1 MCTYCVFIFHLIFT
15 VVFFLVLG
23 SLSVCV
29 FFSLLISVII
39 HLHCV
44 SASVSLFFTAMEM
57 LRNDS
62 VIPLIVV
69 KYNAENDSVRDK
81 MVNRMNERKK
91 KRWERREFEFYS
103 NRDTYY
109 NFNML
114 YFFFFIFILVSSLI
128 RVLFGIHYG
137 DLHSFSNIFFSVSE
151 KKSSNSGGKILT

>member
-1 MCTYCVFIFHLIFT
+1 MCSFSI
-15 VVFFLVLG
+15 
-23 SLSVCV
+23 S
-29 FFSLLISVII
+29 FSL
-39 HLHCV
+39 
-44 SASVSLFFTAMEM
+44 SLFFSFSVHCLSVSFFLFSFLLSFTFIVSLRLFHFSSPAMEM

-114 YFFFFIFILVSSLI
+114 YFFFFLFFLVSSLI

-137 DLHSFSNIFFSVSE
+137 DLHSFSNIFFLLPN